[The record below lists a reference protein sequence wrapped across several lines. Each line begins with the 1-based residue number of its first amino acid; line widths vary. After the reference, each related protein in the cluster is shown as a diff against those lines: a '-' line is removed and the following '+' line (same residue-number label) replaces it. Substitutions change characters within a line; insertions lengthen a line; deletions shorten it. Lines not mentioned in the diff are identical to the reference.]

1 MKFVFIFGMK
11 FSLKAFS
18 QFIKNLF
25 FQVQAYSTG
34 DNSQVIFHVMES
46 GMGGQVRKI
55 NANDVFTA
63 LNQGTIWSQLQQRH
77 NLESIAPKVSFA
89 KEQLEEYLKNT
100 PYGVDPR
107 LWKQAQLDNP
117 NSKKLLPVPLVGFKA
132 LQSRIKRQEHQ
143 AKIYQG
149 RLDEI
154 ATDIGESQKRQ
165 QDNSAKLRDAK
176 RKQLELSHRVLNIIT
191 RQVCAYFQDLVF
203 DRDFTSW
210 S

>member
-1 MKFVFIFGMK
+1 
-11 FSLKAFS
+11 
-18 QFIKNLF
+18 
-25 FQVQAYSTG
+25 
-34 DNSQVIFHVMES
+34 
-46 GMGGQVRKI
+46 MGGQVRKI

-191 RQVCAYFQDLVF
+191 RQVCAYFQKKNIFSFLNHF
-203 DRDFTSW
+203 PENKFKFF
-210 S
+210 